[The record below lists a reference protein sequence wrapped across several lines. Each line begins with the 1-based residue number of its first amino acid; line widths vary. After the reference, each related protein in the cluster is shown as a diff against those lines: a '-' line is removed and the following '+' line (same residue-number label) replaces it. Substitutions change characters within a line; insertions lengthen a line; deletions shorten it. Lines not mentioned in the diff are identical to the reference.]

1 MWGGLI
7 IFTAKVAIEACPRGS
22 ARCKLRRER
31 RIILCA
37 IIMAVLSAGFWM
49 AIRKQD
55 KLEQV

>member
-1 MWGGLI
+1 MWGGLK

-49 AIRKQD
+49 AIRQTR
-55 KLEQV
+55 